1 MNKYYL
7 AVDIGAS
14 SGRHILCHI
23 EDDLL
28 ITEEIHRFP
37 NGAKRDENNVLCWD
51 VDKLFEEIL
60 AGMKKCA
67 DRGIIPESVGI
78 DTWGVDFVLVDKN
91 GERIGKAVSY
101 RDSRTEGVNLNIS
114 DSELYSRTGIQKQ
127 KFNTIY
133 QLAYLAK
140 SKPEQLQKAD
150 KMLMLPDYF
159 NFLLTGNAMQE
170 YTNATTTNLVNA
182 QKRDWDLEIIE
193 KLGLPKNIFL
203 PIKSPS
209 TVVGNL
215 KPEISEKIGF
225 DTKVVMTASHDT
237 ASAVMAIP
245 SERAESD
252 VIYISSGTWSLMGIE
267 RSVPDCSEK
276 SRAANFT
283 NEGSYEYRFRYLK
296 NIMGLWMIQQVR
308 HELSD
313 KYSFAEL
320 CAMAEQSQINTLVDC
335 TDEAFLA
342 PDSMMRAIAEYCG
355 NNGLQAPVLPEDFAR
370 VIYRSLAVCYKNTA
384 EEIERLTGKKF
395 GTIHIIGGG
404 SNADLLCR
412 LTAKFTG
419 KTVCAGPSEATAYG
433 NLAAQLISDGRYS
446 SLSEARSAIKNSC
459 SVRLY

>member
-1 MNKYYL
+1 MSKYYL

-14 SGRHILCHI
+14 SGRHILCHV
-23 EDDLL
+23 EDGLL

-37 NGAKRDENNVLCWD
+37 NGAKRDENNILCWD
-51 VDKLFEEIL
+51 VDGLFEEIL
-60 AGMKKCA
+60 SGMKKCT

-101 RDSRTEGVNLNIS
+101 RDSRTDSIALNIS

-140 SKPEQLQKAD
+140 NKPEQLQKAD

-170 YTNATTTNLVNA
+170 YTNATTSNLVNA
-182 QKRDWDLEIIE
+182 VKCNWDLELIE
-193 KLGLPKNIFL
+193 KLGLPKNIFM
-203 PIKSPS
+203 PISNPS

-215 KPEISEKIGF
+215 KPEIIKKVGF

-245 SERAESD
+245 SESND

-267 RSVPDCSEK
+267 RSAPDCHEE

-283 NEGSYEYRFRYLK
+283 NEGGFEKRFRYLK

-320 CAMAEQSQINTLVDC
+320 CAMADQSEIDTLVDC
-335 TDEAFLA
+335 TNEAFLA
-342 PDSMMRAIAEYCG
+342 PDSMMRAIAKYCS
-355 NNGLQAPVLPEDFAR
+355 NNGLQVPVLPEDFAR
-370 VIYRSLAVCYKNTA
+370 VIYRSLAACYKNTA
-384 EEIERLTGKKF
+384 EEIEKLAGKKF
-395 GTIHIIGGG
+395 NAIHIIGGG
-404 SNADLLCR
+404 SNADFLCR

-419 KTVCAGPSEATAYG
+419 KAVCAGPSEATSYG
-433 NLAAQLISDGRYS
+433 NLAAQLISDGQYK

-459 SVRLY
+459 SVKLY

>member
-1 MNKYYL
+1 
-7 AVDIGAS
+7 
-14 SGRHILCHI
+14 
-23 EDDLL
+23 
-28 ITEEIHRFP
+28 
-37 NGAKRDENNVLCWD
+37 
-51 VDKLFEEIL
+51 
-60 AGMKKCA
+60 
-67 DRGIIPESVGI
+67 
-78 DTWGVDFVLVDKN
+78 
-91 GERIGKAVSY
+91 
-101 RDSRTEGVNLNIS
+101 
-114 DSELYSRTGIQKQ
+114 
-127 KFNTIY
+127 
-133 QLAYLAK
+133 
-140 SKPEQLQKAD
+140 
-150 KMLMLPDYF
+150 
-159 NFLLTGNAMQE
+159 MQE

-193 KLGLPKNIFL
+193 KIGLPKKIFL

-215 KPEISEKIGF
+215 KPAISEKIGF

-245 SERAESD
+245 SESDD

-267 RSVPDCSEK
+267 RSEPDCREE

-283 NEGSYEYRFRYLK
+283 NEGGFENRFRYLK
-296 NIMGLWMIQQVR
+296 KIMGLWMIQQVR

-320 CAMAEQSQINTLVDC
+320 CAMAEQSQIDTLVDC

-342 PDSMMRAIAEYCG
+342 PDSMMRAITEYCS
-355 NNGLQAPVLPEDFAR
+355 NNGLQAPVFPEDFAR

-404 SNADLLCR
+404 SNADFLCK
-412 LTAKFTG
+412 LTAKFTE
-419 KTVCAGPSEATAYG
+419 KLVCAGLSEATAYG

>member
-1 MNKYYL
+1 MKKYYL

-23 EDDLL
+23 EDGLL

-37 NGAKRDENNVLCWD
+37 NGAKRDENNVLCWN
-51 VDKLFEEIL
+51 VDGLFEEIL
-60 AGMKKCA
+60 SGMKKCA
-67 DRGIIPESVGI
+67 DKGIIPESIGI

-101 RDSRTEGVNLNIS
+101 RDSRTDNVELSVS

-133 QLAYLAK
+133 QLAYLANN
-140 SKPEQLQKAD
+140 KPEQLQKAD

-170 YTNATTTNLVNA
+170 YTNATTANLVNA
-182 QKRDWDLEIIE
+182 EKRDWDFELIE
-193 KLGLPKNIFL
+193 KIGVPKNIFL
-203 PIKSPS
+203 PISDPS
-209 TVVGNL
+209 TVVGKL
-215 KPEISEKIGF
+215 KPEIIEKIGF

-245 SERAESD
+245 SESDD
-252 VIYISSGTWSLMGIE
+252 VIFISSGTWSLMGIE
-267 RSVPDCSEK
+267 RSAPDCRDE

-283 NEGSYEYRFRYLK
+283 NEGGFENRYRYLK

-320 CAMAEQSQINTLVDC
+320 CAMAEQSDIDTIVDC
-335 TDEAFLA
+335 TDKMFLA
-342 PDSMMRAIAEYCG
+342 PDSMMRAIAEYCN
-355 NNGLQAPVLPEDFAR
+355 NNGLQAPVVPEDFAR

-384 EEIERLTGKKF
+384 EEIEKLAGKKF
-395 GTIHIIGGG
+395 SMIHIIGGG
-404 SNADLLCR
+404 SNADFLCR

-419 KTVCAGPSEATAYG
+419 KTVCAGPAEATAYG
-433 NLAAQLISDGRYS
+433 NLTAQLISDGQYK
-446 SLSEARSAIKNSC
+446 SLFEARSAIKNSC